1 MSKAF
6 LIDIN
11 KCSGCRNCQIAC
23 KDEHCEQSWLPY
35 AEAQPLTGSFWCRV
49 DEKERGQVPVVK
61 VSYTPIMCNHCE
73 KCAVLE
79 IAGDA
84 AYRRDDGLVIIDPV
98 KAKGRRDLVE
108 ACPLGVVYWNEELE
122 LPQKCTGCAHLLDDG
137 WSVPRCVDACA
148 LEAILYAEE
157 DELDLDGTEF
167 LEPVA
172 GLGPKVYYRNL
183 PKRFAAGC
191 VFDPSVNEVVVGAK
205 VSLLDAAGAEVA
217 SQETDDFGDWKFD
230 QIEPASYEVRI
241 DAEGFESLE
250 FVVDVTEK
258 DIFSGDRPMT
268 RV

>member
-61 VSYTPIMCNHCE
+61 VTYTPILCNHCE
-73 KCAVLE
+73 KCSVLE

-84 AYRRDDGLVIIDPV
+84 AYRRDDGLVIIDPI
-98 KAKGRRDLVE
+98 KAKGRRDLVA
-108 ACPLGVVYWNEELE
+108 ACPLGSVYWNDDLE

-137 WSVPRCVDACA
+137 WTVPRCVDACA
-148 LEAILYAEE
+148 HDAIRFAEE

-172 GLGPKVYYRNL
+172 HLAPKVYYRNL

-191 VFDPSVNEVVVGAK
+191 VFDPTSNEVVIGAK
-205 VSLLDAAGAEVA
+205 VSLLDAGGVEVG
-217 SQETDDFGDWKFD
+217 SQTTDDFGDWKFD
-230 QIEPASYEVRI
+230 QIEPASYMIRI
-241 DAEGFESLE
+241 EADGFEDLE
-250 FVVDVTEK
+250 FTVDVTEK
-258 DIFSGDRPMT
+258 DIFSGDRPMV
-268 RV
+268 RI